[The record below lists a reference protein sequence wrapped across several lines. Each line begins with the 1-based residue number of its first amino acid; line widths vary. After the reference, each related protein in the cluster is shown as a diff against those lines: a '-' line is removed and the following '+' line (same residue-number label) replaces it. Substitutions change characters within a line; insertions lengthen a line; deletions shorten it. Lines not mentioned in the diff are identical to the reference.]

1 MAEEKHKTP
10 LTQITVLFAD
20 ITASTALYAQRGDAT
35 AFALASACLD
45 LLEGEITSAG
55 GRVIKRLGDGVLAVF
70 ELPVRAVEAAVRI
83 RNALTDPS
91 HALAREGVRV
101 RVGIASGPAVL
112 AEDDVY
118 GDTVNVASRLM
129 NLAGVDEIFLSG
141 KVYEALPPALRA
153 EMRVIDQLLL
163 RNRPVPVVVY
173 ELARQEED
181 ATVSAGVRMRASAA
195 TMEITHGEHLFV
207 VGPERPKVTIGRHAN
222 SDIRIEH
229 EMVSR
234 THAEVALR
242 GDKFVLVDRSTNG
255 TYVYVDRGPMLRVV
269 REELV
274 LAGGGRIVPGVETS
288 EPILYRVSAT

>member
-1 MAEEKHKTP
+1 MADEKHKAPLTP
-10 LTQITVLFAD
+10 LTVMFAD
-20 ITASTALYAQRGDAT
+20 ITGSTTLYAQRGDAT
-35 AFALASACLD
+35 AFALASTCLD
-45 LLEGEITSAG
+45 QLETEITASG

-70 ELPVRAVEAAVRI
+70 DLPLRAVEAAVRI
-83 RNALTDPS
+83 RNALADPN
-91 HALAREGVRV
+91 ANMAREGVRV

-112 AEDDVY
+112 ADDDVY

-141 KVYEALPPALRA
+141 KAYEALPPALRA
-153 EMRVIDQLLL
+153 QMRVIDQLLL
-163 RNRPVPVVVY
+163 RNRPAPVLVY

-181 ATVSAGVRMRASAA
+181 ATVSVGVRMRASAS

-222 SDIRIEH
+222 SDIRVEH

-234 THAEVALR
+234 THAEVTLR

-255 TYVYVDRGPMLRVV
+255 TYVYIDRGPMLRVV

-274 LAGGGRIVPGVETS
+274 LSGGGRIVPGVETD
-288 EPILYRVSAT
+288 EPILYRVSAA